1 MSSSVSDG
9 GGVRGVCVVC
19 GRCRGVCGGRVQ

>member
-9 GGVRGVCVVC
+9 GGVRGVCVC
-19 GRCRGVCGGRVQ
+19 GRRRGACGGRVQ